1 MAKPSIIA
9 IDGPAASG
17 KSTLGECLA
26 QRLGYLY
33 FDTGIMYR
41 AVTWAA
47 IQKFGRVDDE
57 DAVSTLSELVE
68 IDLRTP
74 TVKDGRK
81 ADVLLDGVD
90 ITWEIRR
97 PEVDANVSEVSAYW
111 RVRKA
116 MTIQQ
121 RRIGLRGGVVMVGR
135 DIGTVVFPEAEL
147 KIYLVASVE
156 ERAKRRYREIILRGE
171 AVEYARILDALRRR
185 DAYDS
190 SRKLAPMRPAEDAV
204 ILETDGLSITEVL
217 EQAMKLVQDNYGD

>member
-1 MAKPSIIA
+1 MVKPRIIA
-9 IDGPAASG
+9 IDGPGASG
-17 KSTLGECLA
+17 KSTLGERMA

-47 IQKFGRVDDE
+47 IQKFGCVDDE
-57 DAVSTLSELVE
+57 DDVSALAEQVE
-68 IDLRTP
+68 IDLEAP
-74 TVKDGRK
+74 SVDDGRS
-81 ADVLLDGVD
+81 ADVFLDGRD

-97 PEVDANVSEVSAYW
+97 SEVDAKVSQVSAYG

-116 MTIQQ
+116 MTVQQ
-121 RRIGLRGGVVMVGR
+121 RKIGQRGEVVMVGR

-156 ERAKRRYREIILRGE
+156 ERARRRYHEIIHRCE
-171 AVEYARILDALRRR
+171 PADYESILDALRRR

-190 SRKLAPMRPAEDAV
+190 SRKLAPMKPAEDAF
-204 ILETDGLSITEVL
+204 ILNTDGLSIDEVV
-217 EQAMKLVQDNYGD
+217 EQAMKLVLE

>member
-9 IDGPAASG
+9 IDGPGASG
-17 KSTLGECLA
+17 KSTLGERLA

-47 IQKFGRVDDE
+47 IHKLGRVDNE

-68 IDLRTP
+68 IDLRPP
-74 TVKDGRK
+74 TVEDGRT
-81 ADVLLDGVD
+81 ADILLDGVD
-90 ITWEIRR
+90 ITWKIRE
-97 PEVDANVSEVSAYW
+97 PEVDANVSEVSAYG

-116 MTIQQ
+116 MTVQQ
-121 RRIGLRGGVVMVGR
+121 RRIGQRGGVVMVGR

-171 AVEYARILDALRRR
+171 AVEYERILDALRRR

-190 SRKLAPMRPAEDAV
+190 GRKLAPMRPAEDAV
-204 ILETDGLSITEVL
+204 ILDTDGLSINEVL
-217 EQAMKLVQDNYGD
+217 EQAMKLVQE

>member
-17 KSTLGECLA
+17 KSTLGERLA

-47 IQKFGRVDDE
+47 IHKFGRVDDE
-57 DAVSTLSELVE
+57 DAVSTLSEIVE
-68 IDLRTP
+68 IDLRPP

-97 PEVDANVSEVSAYW
+97 PEVDANVSEVSAYQ

-116 MTIQQ
+116 MTVQQ
-121 RRIGLRGGVVMVGR
+121 RRIGQRGGVVMVGR

-171 AVEYARILDALRRR
+171 AVEYERILDALRRR

-190 SRKLAPMRPAEDAV
+190 GRKLAPMRPAEDAV

-217 EQAMKLVQDNYGD
+217 EQAMKLVQR

>member
-17 KSTLGECLA
+17 KSTLGERLA
-26 QRLGYLY
+26 QQLGYLF

-47 IQKFGRVDDE
+47 IQQLGRVDE
-57 DAVSTLSELVE
+57 EEAVSALAEKVE
-68 IDLRTP
+68 IDLRPP
-74 TVKDGRK
+74 TVVDGRT

-97 PEVDANVSEVSAYW
+97 PEVDANVSEVSAYR

-116 MTIQQ
+116 MTEQQ
-121 RRIGLRGGVVMVGR
+121 RKIGRRGSVVMVGR

-156 ERAKRRYREIILRGE
+156 ERARRRYREIMQRGE
-171 AVEYARILDALRRR
+171 TADCGEILQALRRR
-185 DAYDS
+185 DEYDS
-190 SRKLAPMRPAEDAV
+190 GRKLAPLRPAEDAV
-204 ILETDGLSITEVL
+204 ILDSDNLSIDEVV
-217 EQAMKLVQDNYGD
+217 ENAIKLVNR

>member
-17 KSTLGECLA
+17 KSTLGERLA
-26 QRLGYLY
+26 QRLGYLF

-47 IQKFGRVDDE
+47 IKQLGRVDDE
-57 DAVSTLSELVE
+57 RAVSALAEKVE
-68 IDLRTP
+68 IDLRPP
-74 TVKDGRK
+74 TAADGRT

-90 ITWEIRR
+90 ITWDIRR
-97 PEVDANVSEVSAYW
+97 PEVDANVSEVSAFG

-116 MTIQQ
+116 MTEQQ
-121 RRIGLRGGVVMVGR
+121 RRIGHRGSVVMVGR

-156 ERAKRRYREIILRGE
+156 ERARRRYHEIIQRGE
-171 AVEYARILDALRRR
+171 TADCGEILQALRRR
-185 DAYDS
+185 DEYDS
-190 SRKLAPMRPAEDAV
+190 GRTLAPLRPADDAV
-204 ILETDGLSITEVL
+204 ILDSDNLSIDEVL
-217 EQAMKLVQDNYGD
+217 ESAIKLVNR